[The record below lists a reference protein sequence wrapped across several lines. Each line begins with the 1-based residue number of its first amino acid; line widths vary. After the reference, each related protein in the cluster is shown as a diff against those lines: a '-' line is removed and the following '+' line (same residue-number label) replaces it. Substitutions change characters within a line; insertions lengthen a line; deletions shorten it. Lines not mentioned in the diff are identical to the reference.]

1 MDEGLGV
8 LVAEF
13 GGTEQHDTRL
23 VEGYC
28 RTTIREIGIVLA
40 EYLRRYCGII
50 AEYAEF
56 LRLSLGVLFLYLPLH
71 RLSEQTPR
79 VEVVKSLRSA
89 VL

>member
-23 VEGYC
+23 VEGYR

-40 EYLRRYCGII
+40 EESRGARHIETIGIVLQVC
-50 AEYAEF
+50 F
-56 LRLSLGVLFLYLPLH
+56 LGI
-71 RLSEQTPR
+71 
-79 VEVVKSLRSA
+79 K
-89 VL
+89 